1 MTMRRRREEA
11 PRSKP
16 KSKSLPS
23 SPVAAEL
30 RRITLLL
37 EDMDHRNR
45 ANIDAIYSVRDELGA
60 KIEAQGERIAALE
73 FGMRDVVSRLVVLDT
88 CVQSHT
94 AMLAKINA
102 TLGDHTK
109 KLDDHSRKLDDH
121 SRKLDDHS
129 RKLDEHSRKLD
140 EFGSVQADHSER
152 LRRIEAKLDLKADK
166 KDLLALEERVTRLEK
181 IAAS

>member
-1 MTMRRRREEA
+1 MAMRRRREEA

-45 ANIDAIYSVRDELGA
+45 ANIDAIYSVRDQLGA

-94 AMLAKINA
+94 AMLTKINA
-102 TLGDHTK
+102 TLGDHSKKLDSHSK

-121 SRKLDDHS
+121 SK
-129 RKLDEHSRKLD
+129 KLD

-166 KDLLALEERVTRLEK
+166 QDLLALEERVTRLEK

>member
-1 MTMRRRREEA
+1 MAMRRRREEA

-94 AMLAKINA
+94 AMLTQINA
-102 TLGDHTK
+102 TLGDHTN
-109 KLDDHSRKLDDH
+109 KLDS
-121 SRKLDDHS
+121 HS
-129 RKLDEHSRKLD
+129 RKLDEHSKKLD

-166 KDLLALEERVTRLEK
+166 QDLLALEERVTRLEK
-181 IAAS
+181 TAVS